1 MEGKKIENSKDAQVQ
16 FLEQLPGDWEVGLV
30 SFGGGVRLTNP
41 PTTDFKGLKGALK
54 KTLPG
59 GGTPLGEALL
69 LSYML
74 LSSKEKNIKAGIFS
88 KSVVN
93 KMNEA
98 QSDNLDRR
106 AIVLSSDGK
115 ANGGLSN
122 REILDFA
129 KKIKGEGIRL
139 ITIAIGDKADK
150 ELLKKLVS
158 EEKDYHVAEFSGELS
173 GLYREVASGL
183 ILAEDD

>member
-30 SFGGGVRLTNP
+30 SFGGGIRQTYP
-41 PTTDFKGLKGALK
+41 PTTNFKGLKGALK

-59 GGTPLGEALL
+59 GGTPLGGALL
-69 LSYML
+69 LSYRL
-74 LSSKEKNIKAGIFS
+74 LSSKKENIKAGTSS
-88 KSVVN
+88 KSVGNN
-93 KMNEA
+93 KKEA

-106 AIVLSSDGK
+106 VIVLSSDGK
-115 ANGGLSN
+115 VNGGFSN
-122 REILDFA
+122 REILNFA

-150 ELLKKLVS
+150 ELLKKLAS
-158 EEKDYHVAEFSGELS
+158 DEKDYHVAEFSGELS